1 MLLELGELLGGFG
14 NVFAE
19 VVHLGTYL
27 SVVEVLVAV
36 GEAES
41 EGAR

>member
-1 MLLELGELLGGFG
+1 MLELGELLGGFG
-14 NVFAE
+14 DVFAE
-19 VVHLGTYL
+19 VVHLGGDL

-41 EGAR
+41 EGTR